1 MTQEKIN
8 SLILHEI
15 ETHILTA
22 ENGKRQPYE
31 LLNRGLANYLI
42 TQEGLAV
49 YNTQIG
55 QNRPFN
61 ENRAAHSLVL
71 GISYAKTHSFAATFK
86 YLHKNCGLRKE
97 NALRL
102 TLKIKRGLTD
112 TSRKGAFTKDLVYY
126 RGYHEIET
134 FIKNGGQLRDLY
146 LGKINHHDLETIK
159 KIPEI
164 KPAEILPKW
173 LK

>member
-1 MTQEKIN
+1 MNQEKIDA
-8 SLILHEI
+8 LILHEI

-31 LLNRGLANYLI
+31 LLNHGLADYLI

-55 QNRPFN
+55 QNRPFSQ
-61 ENRAAHSLVL
+61 NRAAHSLMI
-71 GISYAKTHSFAATFK
+71 GIHYAKTHSFAATFK
-86 YLHKNCGLRKE
+86 YLHTICGLRKA
-97 NALRL
+97 NALNL
-102 TLKIKRGLTD
+102 TIKIKRGLTD

-126 RGYHEIET
+126 RGYHQILE
-134 FIKNGGQLRDLY
+134 FIATGGQLRDLY
-146 LGKINHHDLETIK
+146 LGKINHRDLETLK

-164 KPAEILPKW
+164 KKPEILPKW